1 MGNAKQVLAELIEKR
16 LQPGADVAAIDR
28 QIWALFGE
36 TWTVMLLDM
45 AGFTKR
51 TEEFG
56 ILHFLTLIHEME
68 RLVRP
73 IILAHYG
80 FVLKKEADNLF
91 VIFRD
96 PEHAVRCAI
105 EMQAATAQYNLV
117 HSVDA
122 QVLLCIGIGYGQ
134 VLKIGDEDCF
144 GSEVNFASK
153 LGEDTACAYETLL
166 TPGAYAVVS
175 HLGFEFQEITPV
187 SYTHLDVYKRQL
199 LTTDY

>member
-36 TWTVMLLDM
+36 TWAVMLLDM

-80 FVLKKEADNLF
+80 FVLKKEADSLF

-96 PEHAVRCAI
+96 PEHAVRCAM
-105 EMQAATAQYNLV
+105 EMQSATAHYNIN
-117 HSVDA
+117 HPVDA

-166 TPGAYAVVS
+166 TPGAHAAVS
-175 HLGFEFQEITPV
+175 HLGFEFQEITLAEGDKTRT
-187 SYTHLDVYKRQL
+187 YYQL
-199 LTTDY
+199 KNEE